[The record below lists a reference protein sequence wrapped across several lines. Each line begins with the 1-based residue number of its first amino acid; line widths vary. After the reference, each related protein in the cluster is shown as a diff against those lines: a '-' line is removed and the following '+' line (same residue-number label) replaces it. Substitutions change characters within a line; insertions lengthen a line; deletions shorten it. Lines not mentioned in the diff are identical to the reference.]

1 MKPWREKYKE
11 AVQYAMAAEDWKKE
25 RRLARKLK
33 ALDKPPYDLDPTAR
47 LLAQQA
53 QAGGGIS
60 WGPPPSKSDA
70 RRREADRALEK
81 AGTAAA
87 PRVTN
92 CASSS

>member
-1 MKPWREKYKE
+1 
-11 AVQYAMAAEDWKKE
+11 MAAEDWKKE

-33 ALDKPPYDLDPTAR
+33 ALDKPPSVDLDPTAR

-87 PRVTN
+87 PRVTS